1 MDLLDTLVAALDAD
15 RETATPWDPDFAVE
29 LCRLIEGIAPKYG
42 AHVALTGGCLYKDG
56 PRKDCDILFYR
67 IRQTDNIDQG
77 GLVKELAEHG
87 MKIGK
92 VHGWVIKASWEDRP
106 VDLFFPEQDK
116 ISNRYR
122 SEPCT
127 HVELPDPM
135 VPESKEVTCPKC
147 YQPMIYSINQD
158 SWVHPTV
165 VNIPAPGVSVM
176 QTFPSFVPDVE
187 PTTHM
192 VHTNICVKCNKT
204 YHYLDGY
211 DGLPYC
217 PKCNEQVA
225 EQDFKDQF
233 KKSRTQLDDY

>member
-15 RETATPWDPDFAVE
+15 RETATPWDPDLAVE

-67 IRQTDNIDQG
+67 IRQTDTIDQG

-116 ISNRYR
+116 ISNRYQ

-127 HVELPDPM
+127 HVELPDPTM
-135 VPESKEVTCPKC
+135 GPREDVFCPKC
-147 YQPMIYSINQD
+147 YQPMIYSITHD

-165 VNIPAPGVSVM
+165 VNIPAPDVSVM
-176 QTFPSFVPDVE
+176 QTFVPDVE